1 MKFINT
7 LVILSTLFIATF
19 SQAKEVRRF
28 YAGVGAGT
36 TTLNDFDDLLGD
48 DVLEGEEDG
57 NTFKFIA
64 GYQFNRVV
72 AIEAQYTRYS
82 DINFAAP
89 LLGTGNKTVY
99 SWSPESLSIAANVG
113 YTFRNGL
120 RVFGITGLSSVDI
133 NQSVKVFNKDKFV
146 GFHYGA
152 GVEYTPPRLN
162 VLSFRVGYEADLF
175 FMENEVTYHYS
186 NTTISEDHFLNLSSL
201 YMSATYTF

>member
-1 MKFINT
+1 MEIP
-7 LVILSTLFIATF
+7 LSLLPVI
-19 SQAKEVRRF
+19 
-28 YAGVGAGT
+28 
-36 TTLNDFDDLLGD
+36 
-48 DVLEGEEDG
+48 
-57 NTFKFIA
+57 
-64 GYQFNRVV
+64 FNRVV
-72 AIEAQYTRYS
+72 AIEAQYTRYG

-89 LLGTGNKTVY
+89 LLGTGNKTV
-99 SWSPESLSIAANVG
+99 
-113 YTFRNGL
+113 
-120 RVFGITGLSSVDI
+120 LSSVDI

-162 VLSFRVGYEADLF
+162 FLSFRVGYEADLF